1 MSGADGNGGGYNFGA
16 LEERVSGLEHGMS
29 DVRASID
36 GLAREVRDR
45 QKFPWP
51 AIWGGVSV
59 LLVVVSMFG
68 AVVIFGFMAYINGN
82 TSQQD
87 RLQAQLSAFIQNS
100 VSRTELEERRT
111 ASDSR
116 MALLEAQVLR
126 ISEGIVPRGEHEGH
140 WDREAVNATNLQRQ
154 IDQMRDDFGSSF
166 SLNDTLKAL
175 MERVDRLEQIRLEQ
189 SQ

>member
-1 MSGADGNGGGYNFGA
+1 MAGADSGGNYNFGA
-16 LEERVSGLEHGMS
+16 LEERVSGLEHGLS
-29 DVRASID
+29 DVRVSID

-82 TSQQD
+82 TAGQD
-87 RLQAQLSAFIQNS
+87 RLQTQLAAFIANS
-100 VSRTELEERRT
+100 VSRPELDERRA
-111 ASDSR
+111 ASDAR
-116 MALLEAQVLR
+116 MDALEAQVLR
-126 ISEGIVPRGEHEGH
+126 ITEGIVPRGEHEGH
-140 WDREAVNATNLQRQ
+140 WQNQAASAENLQRQ
-154 IDQMRDDFGSSF
+154 IDQMRNDFGSSF

-189 SQ
+189 SK